1 MPVAIIDVGSNTA
14 RLLVVERTG
23 SGLTAV
29 CEERAYLALGSL
41 IAEQGELPAAAI
53 RETARCVSKYVRR
66 ARRLGAHEVDVL
78 VTSPGRQTANGDE
91 LLAALAGAGAKVRLL
106 SPEEEGELAFQGVL
120 SVCGRVDGLL
130 AVCDVGGG
138 STQIVI
144 GSVDGG
150 PAWIRSIDL
159 GSARLTRRSLR
170 DDPPDE
176 NTLAA
181 ARAHVARCFAD
192 VAPPLPTTAFATGGT
207 ARALK
212 KIVGATLGPDE
223 LAVAL
228 KRVGPLDT
236 KARAR
241 EYDLAPWRASV
252 LPAGILILEQIE
264 RRLPPPPP
272 GARGGVRQGAAP
284 PLPRRAPAASGG
296 GGIGA

>member
-1 MPVAIIDVGSNTA
+1 MPVAIVDVGSNTA
-14 RLLVVERTG
+14 RLLVVERTA
-23 SGLTAV
+23 SGLEAI

-41 IAEQGELPAAAI
+41 IAEHGELPAAAI
-53 RETARCVSKYVRR
+53 RDTARCVTKYVRS
-66 ARRLGAHEVDVL
+66 ARRLGAREIDVL

-91 LLAALAGAGAKVRLL
+91 LLAALAGAGATLRLL
-106 SPEEEGELAFQGVL
+106 SPEEEGALAFEGVL
-120 SVCGRVDGLL
+120 SVCGPVDGLV

-138 STQIVI
+138 STQVVV
-144 GSVDGG
+144 GSADGG
-150 PAWIRSIDL
+150 PAWVRSVDL

-176 NTLAA
+176 KAIAA

-192 VAPPLPTTAFATGGT
+192 MAPPLPTTAFATGGT

-212 KIVGATLGPDE
+212 KIVGARLGPDE

-228 KRVGPLDT
+228 KRVAPFDT

-241 EYDLAPWRASV
+241 AYDLAPWRASV

-264 RRLPPPPP
+264 RRLAVPLQV
-272 GARGGVRQGAAP
+272 ARAGIREGAA
-284 PLPRRAPAASGG
+284 LQLLERAAA
-296 GGIGA
+296 A

>member
-1 MPVAIIDVGSNTA
+1 MPVAIVDVGSNTA
-14 RLLVVERTG
+14 RLLVVERTA
-23 SGLTAV
+23 SGLEAI
-29 CEERAYLALGSL
+29 CEERAYLSLGSL
-41 IAEQGELPAAAI
+41 IAEHGELPGAAI
-53 RETARCVSKYVRR
+53 RETARCVAKYVRR

-91 LLAALAGAGAKVRLL
+91 LLAALGGAGATVRLL
-106 SPEEEGELAFQGVL
+106 SPEEEGALAFEGVL
-120 SVCGRVDGLL
+120 SVCGPVDGLV

-138 STQIVI
+138 STQVVV
-144 GSVDGG
+144 GSADGG
-150 PAWIRSIDL
+150 PAWVRSVDL

-176 NTLAA
+176 QTLSA

-212 KIVGATLGPDE
+212 KLVGARLGPDE
-223 LAVAL
+223 LTVAL
-228 KRVGPLDT
+228 KRVAPLDT

-264 RRLPPPPP
+264 RRLAVPLQV
-272 GARGGVRQGAAP
+272 ARAGIREGAA
-284 PLPRRAPAASGG
+284 LQLLERAAA
-296 GGIGA
+296 A

>member
-14 RLLVVERTG
+14 RLLVVERTAAG
-23 SGLTAV
+23 VEAV
-29 CEERAYLALGSL
+29 YEERAYLGLGSL
-41 IAEQGELPAAAI
+41 IAEHGELPADAI
-53 RETARCVSKYVRR
+53 RDTARCVAKYARR
-66 ARRLGAHEVDVL
+66 AQKLGAQEVDVL

-91 LLAALAGAGAKVRLL
+91 LLAALGSAGASVRLL
-106 SPEEEGELAFQGVL
+106 TPEEEGALAFEGVL
-120 SVCGRVDGLL
+120 AICGPVEGLV
-130 AVCDVGGG
+130 AVCDAGGG
-138 STQIVI
+138 STQIVV
-144 GSVDGG
+144 GSADGG

-176 NTLAA
+176 KTLAA
-181 ARAHVARCFAD
+181 ARAHVTRCFAD

-212 KIVGATLGPDE
+212 KIVGATLGSDE

-228 KRVGPLDT
+228 ERVAPLDT

-252 LPAGILILEQIE
+252 LPAGILILEQIQ
-264 RRLPPPPP
+264 RRLAVPLQV
-272 GARGGVRQGAAP
+272 ARAGIREGAA
-284 PLPRRAPAASGG
+284 LQLLERAAA
-296 GGIGA
+296 A

>member
-14 RLLVVERTG
+14 RLLVADRTPA
-23 SGLTAV
+23 GLEPL
-29 CEERAYLALGSL
+29 CEERAYLSLGSL
-41 IAEQGELPAAAI
+41 IAEHGELPAAAI
-53 RETARCVSKYVRR
+53 RETARCVAKYARR
-66 ARRLGAHEVDVL
+66 ARRLGAQEVDVL

-91 LLAALAGAGAKVRLL
+91 LLAALGSVGAAVRLL
-106 SPEEEGELAFQGVL
+106 TPQEEGTLAFEGVL
-120 SVCGRVDGLL
+120 STCGPVEGLV

-144 GSVDGG
+144 GTTDGG

-176 NTLAA
+176 QALAA

-192 VAPPLPTTAFATGGT
+192 IAPPLPTTAFATGGT

-212 KIVGATLGPDE
+212 KIVGAKLGPDE

-228 KRVGPLDT
+228 KRVAPLSA

-241 EYDLAPWRASV
+241 EFGLAPWRADV

-264 RRLPPPPP
+264 RRLAVPLQV
-272 GARGGVRQGAAP
+272 ARAGIREGAAFQM
-284 PLPRRAPAASGG
+284 LARAAA
-296 GGIGA
+296 A

>member
-14 RLLVVERTG
+14 RLLVVERTAAG
-23 SGLTAV
+23 VEAV
-29 CEERAYLALGSL
+29 YEERAYLGLGSL
-41 IAEQGELPAAAI
+41 IAEHGELPADAI
-53 RETARCVSKYVRR
+53 RDTARCVAKYARR
-66 ARRLGAHEVDVL
+66 AQKLGAQEVDVL

-91 LLAALAGAGAKVRLL
+91 LLAALAGAGATVRLL
-106 SPEEEGELAFQGVL
+106 SPEEEGELAFHGVL
-120 SVCGRVDGLL
+120 SVCGRVDGLVG
-130 AVCDVGGG
+130 VCDVGGG

-170 DDPPDE
+170 NDPPDE

-223 LAVAL
+223 HAVAL
-228 KRVGPLDT
+228 ERVGPLNA

-241 EYDLAPWRASV
+241 QYHLAPWRASV
-252 LPAGILILEQIE
+252 LPAGILILEQIQ
-264 RRLPPPPP
+264 RRLAVPLQV
-272 GARGGVRQGAAP
+272 VRAGIREGAA
-284 PLPRRAPAASGG
+284 LQLLERAAA
-296 GGIGA
+296 A